1 MKILIFE
8 DNEKELGT
16 LLNYIESF
24 CLSKNIIYTV
34 DIYTNS
40 KDFIENIYTYDL
52 IFLDI
57 EVQNENGI
65 DIGIKIREYNDDA
78 KIIFVTNYSKYLIDG
93 YKAHADRYFL
103 KPLNQEEFNIEL
115 ENVLEDYIQ
124 KYSGFFDKKI
134 LKTKIYF
141 NEILYIEFKDRKT
154 FLHFITGKVI
164 ETNYPLKYW
173 ENKLGDHYFAKPYRA
188 YLVNLR
194 HISGF
199 TKQEVIMENE
209 EYLPISRLFKNEFE
223 ERYLKSLSKR
233 I

>member
-173 ENKLGDHYFAKPYRA
+173 ENKLKDHYFAKPYRA

-209 EYLPISRLFKNEFE
+209 EYLPI
-223 ERYLKSLSKR
+223 
-233 I
+233 

>member
-154 FLHFITGKVI
+154 
-164 ETNYPLKYW
+164 
-173 ENKLGDHYFAKPYRA
+173 YRA